1 MHALL
6 QDTKHHI
13 RFKHDPHHNKMLCKS
28 LKVWKPYETHAQ
40 SNTSLQKTKH
50 CISVKHNLCHNKMLS
65 YLHGL
70 SLSNTCT
77 IKCLASKYQTLYI
90 LQAQYWKHDEWQRFA
105 QLTCIASRHQ
115 TSCTFQA
122 QSSPHNKML
131 CNLWKFEDLIKHAQA
146 NVTYFQSKVREYRI
160 FCLFK

>member
-1 MHALL
+1 MHCFKTSNIIYASS
-6 QDTKHHI
+6 TKLIITKCYANLWKFENLI
-13 RFKHDPHHNKMLCKS
+13 R
-28 LKVWKPYETHAQ
+28 TRAQ
-40 SNTSLQKTKH
+40 SNTSLKKTKH

-70 SLSNTCT
+70 SLSNMCT

-90 LQAQYWKHDEWQRFA
+90 LQAQYWKHDEWQRIA

-122 QSSPHNKML
+122 QSSPQNKML

-146 NVTYFQSKVREYRI
+146 NVTYFQSKVREYKI